1 VTRPIRMRAF
11 IGGLATALLLLTQ
24 GACTN
29 TITGDNRFAFYHP
42 GLVRYVAS
50 QGDFP
55 VLIIANPFGAG
66 SDGALLAAMQLPGY
80 YPPAPF
86 TATTVEARKDG
97 HLVLI
102 FNPIRTATGEAACSA
117 PLAQTASA
125 APAGAANSLR
135 LQAAFCY
142 GRDAVSVA
150 YLEMPR
156 PRGFND
162 PAFGEAISQL
172 LAVLLPSQNP
182 YQGDCGDPAALKC

>member
-1 VTRPIRMRAF
+1 MTRPIRMQAF
-11 IGGLATALLLLTQ
+11 IGGLAVALLLLTQ

-29 TITGDNRFAFYHP
+29 TITGDNRYAFYHP
-42 GLVRYVAS
+42 DLVRYVAA

-66 SDGALLAAMQLPGY
+66 LDGALLATMQLPGFY
-80 YPPAPF
+80 APAAF
-86 TATTVEARKDG
+86 KATTAEARKDG

-102 FNPIRTATGEAACSA
+102 FNPIRTSTGDAACSA

-125 APAGAANSLR
+125 APAGAANNLR

-162 PAFGEAISQL
+162 PAFGEAMSQL
-172 LAVLLPSQNP
+172 LAVLLPSQIP
-182 YQGDCGDPAALKC
+182 DQGGCSDPAGLNC